1 MITREKARALRR
13 LIEKASVS
21 LSDEDALNGAE
32 LFPRW
37 SETAAYAAGDRVCY
51 ESTLYKC
58 LQDHTA
64 QPAWTPADSPSLWVR
79 VDDPSVEYPDWIQPT
94 GATDAYRIGA
104 KVSHLERHWISTIDY
119 NTYEPSV
126 YGWDEV

>member
-13 LIEKASVS
+13 LIEKAAIS
-21 LSDEDALNGAE
+21 LSDSDALNGAE

-37 SETAAYAAGDRVCY
+37 SNSAVYSTGDRVCY

-58 LQDHTA
+58 LTAHTA
-64 QPAWTPADSPSLWVR
+64 QPTWTPADSPSLWVR
-79 VDDPSVEYPDWIQPT
+79 VDDPSIEYPDWVQPT
-94 GATDAYRIGA
+94 GSTDAYRIGA